1 MTIWFGGDYNPEQW
15 PDEVWAEDARL
26 FDLAGVNT
34 ATIGVFSWGLLQPSE
49 DVYDFSVLDRIT
61 ASLSDRNVI
70 MATATGAH
78 PAWLARQYPEVTRV
92 DFEGRKHVYGARHNH
107 CPSSPIFQRLSV
119 ELAGRIAERYADL
132 PNLVAWHVG
141 NEYGGSCYCDNCTA
155 AFRVWLR
162 NRYGT
167 LDALNH
173 AWCTTFW
180 SHTFYDWD
188 EIVAP
193 SALSEHWRGP
203 NHTAFQGIT
212 LDYLRFMSD
221 ALLENFK
228 AEKTAI
234 RQYSD
239 APVTTNLMGFYRP
252 LDYFR
257 WAEHLDVISWDN
269 YPPDDRSAPRM
280 ALTHD
285 LMRGLKGGQ
294 SFWLMEQTPSTT
306 ACRDVNPVKR
316 PGVMRLWSYQALA
329 HGSDTVLFFQLRAS
343 RGASEKYHGAVINH
357 ASRSDTRVFQEV
369 AALGAELPRLAPLVG
384 AETRSKVALM
394 LDWNSWW
401 AVEISDG
408 PSRHVSYV
416 RTAIAWYAAVQ
427 RLDVD
432 VDVVPVD
439 ADISSY
445 DVVLAPLLHMV
456 PDGLGE
462 RLEEFVS
469 QGGTL
474 VTGVLSGRVDVDDN
488 AFLTDI
494 PGPLARV
501 LGVRVDETDAQ
512 DPSVVNPVQLD
523 GVTAEGSLVF
533 DLIIPE
539 GAEVVGT
546 YTADFYAG
554 TAAVTRHR
562 FGAGQAWY
570 LGTMLDAGGLDA
582 VLGSVVDEAGLTGS
596 YARID
601 GVEARRRYK
610 DGQRYLFLLNHGDRE
625 VRVAA
630 DMTGTDLITGAQVE
644 AGAKLVLP
652 ATGVVVLR
660 SDDV

>member
-1 MTIWFGGDYNPEQW
+1 VTIWYGGDYNPEQW
-15 PDEVWAEDARL
+15 PADVWAEDARL
-26 FDLAGVNT
+26 FDLAGINT

-61 ASLSDRNVI
+61 ESLSGRNVI
-70 MATATGAH
+70 MATATGAM
-78 PAWLARQYPEVTRV
+78 PAWLARKYPEVTRV
-92 DFEGRKHVYGARHNH
+92 DFEGRKHLYGGRHNH
-107 CPSSPIFQRLSV
+107 CPSSPVFQRLSV
-119 ELAGRIAERYADL
+119 ELAGRIAERYAGL
-132 PNLVAWHVG
+132 PDLVAWHVG

-180 SHTFYDWD
+180 SHTFYDWE

-228 AEKTAI
+228 AEKAAI
-234 RQYSD
+234 RQHSD
-239 APVTTNLMGFYRP
+239 VPVTTNFMGFYRP

-285 LMRGLKGGQ
+285 LMRGLKGGR

-357 ASRSDTRVFQEV
+357 ASRSDTRVFKEV
-369 AALGAELPRLAPLVG
+369 AELGAELPRLASVVG

-394 LDWNSWW
+394 IDWNSWW

-416 RTAIAWYAAVQ
+416 QTAIAWYTALQ

-432 VDVVPVD
+432 IDVISVD
-439 ADISSY
+439 ANIYAY
-445 DVVLAPLLHMV
+445 DVILAPMLHLV
-456 PDGLGE
+456 PD
-462 RLEEFVS
+462 RLAESMKGFVA
-469 QGGTL
+469 GGGKF

-488 AFLTDI
+488 AFLTDV
-494 PGPLARV
+494 PGPLGRF
-501 LGVRVDETDAQ
+501 LGIRVDETDAQ
-512 DPSVVNPVQLD
+512 PPSVVNPVQLD
-523 GVTAEGSLVF
+523 GVTADGSLVF
-533 DLIIPE
+533 DLVIPE
-539 GAEVVGT
+539 YAEVIGT
-546 YTADFYAG
+546 YTSDFYAG

-562 FGAGQAWY
+562 FGAGHSWY
-570 LGTMLDAGGLDA
+570 IGTMLDPVGLDA
-582 VLGSVVDEAGLTGS
+582 VLGAVIDEAGLTGS

-601 GVEARRRYK
+601 GVEAARRYK
-610 DGQRYLFLLNHGDRE
+610 DGQRYLFLLNHGDQE
-625 VRVAA
+625 VRVTA
-630 DMTGTDLITGAQVE
+630 DKAGTELITGAQVE
-644 AGAKLVLP
+644 AGEKLVLP